1 MIAEYKTLRNKLTG
15 EYQEFYD
22 RAYQYAKDRKY
33 PGFYANDILMS
44 LLDLLMTSQLHK
56 QELDTII
63 KGDHETF
70 IKNYFHD
77 QGFKT
82 TWINNFFRYTIFM
95 WLFIFYLCINQTSLA
110 GGKVL
115 EAILLIVV
123 GDLLFKNNRKI
134 LLIDYVILLL
144 VFLLPGIHFSWA
156 ITLGITSIYVLI
168 TSLYQLYYSYS
179 QQNTMSYY
187 YEEAQIHSNDYVEE
201 YLKKQNSDFNKKRE
215 KHHLSPLSL
224 DEMMAYKKSR
234 NRKVGIFID
243 IIAGILIVLM
253 AFRINNINE
262 RWTMLSYYVP
272 VYIIFSSRYLSSI
285 VNPRGQ
291 FIHILNIISLV
302 NLSYFI
308 YVCHVFNIVILILT
322 LIILVI
328 ETGAFMMIPVFENI
342 SEYFD
347 QLILLFTVVILIVS
361 CKADFYLSVFVV
373 LCCLYS
379 FKQHFKRNG

>member
-22 RAYQYAKDRKY
+22 EAYQYAKERKY

-44 LLDLLMTSQLHK
+44 LLNLLMTSQLHK
-56 QELDTII
+56 QDLDTII

-77 QGFKT
+77 QGLKT

-95 WLFIFYLCINQTSLA
+95 WLFIFYLIINHTSLA

-115 EAILLIVV
+115 EAIILIVV
-123 GDLLFKNNRKI
+123 GDLLFKNNTKI

-144 VFLLPGIHFSWA
+144 VYLLPGIHFSWA
-156 ITLGITSIYVLI
+156 ISLGISSIYVFI

-179 QQNTMSYY
+179 QQDTMSYY
-187 YEEAQIHSNDYVEE
+187 YEEAKINSNDYV
-201 YLKKQNSDFNKKRE
+201 KDIINKQNIDFNKKRE
-215 KHHLSPLSL
+215 KHHLPPLTI

-243 IIAGILIVLM
+243 IIVGLLIMLI
-253 AFRINNINE
+253 AYKTKND

-272 VYIIFSSRYLSSI
+272 VYMIFSSRFLSSI

-308 YVCHVFNIVILILT
+308 YVCHVFNIIVLILT

-328 ETGAFMMIPVFENI
+328 ETGAFMMIPVCENL

-347 QLILLFTVVILIVS
+347 QLILLFTIVIIIIS
-361 CKADFYLSVFVV
+361 CKADFYLSAFVI
-373 LCCLYS
+373 LAYLYS
-379 FKQHFKRNG
+379 FKQHLKRNG